1 MKYAYIACAKDG
13 EMVSRTV
20 QMMSRKCSQSR
31 AIALARSTSLLL
43 LQKVA
48 TIFVGLLS
56 VFSRRWVMWCSGK
69 IRWKKNRRERVEETI
84 GAKKGKGERSWIV
97 GL

>member
-1 MKYAYIACAKDG
+1 
-13 EMVSRTV
+13 MVSRTV

-56 VFSRRWVMWCSGK
+56 AFFPEMGNVV
-69 IRWKKNRRERVEETI
+69 
-84 GAKKGKGERSWIV
+84 
-97 GL
+97 